1 MKILY
6 SLKTNRG
13 IPFALFFFLYFGQ
26 LGYAQYCNS
35 SFSNVTFEHITNV
48 NFAGINNSSAGNTG
62 GPVNYTAQ
70 TANVA
75 AGSSYPLSVTID
87 PDMDDYIYAFFD
99 WNQNNVLNDPGEVF
113 VVASAVGTAGPH
125 TVSVNVPATA
135 TPGNTR
141 MRVMVIWANSTPNPC
156 ISSTFGEAED
166 YTVSVSSGPCAA
178 PASGGTISASVSTVC
193 PSVNFS
199 ITGTGISFGTG
210 TAYQWQSS
218 PDGFSWTNVAG
229 QTGSSF
235 SGSQTAALN
244 YRLRVICTNGPD
256 TAYSNSVFVNVNNF
270 LNCYCASGATDP
282 DDSRI
287 DRVQIGTIDNLTNT
301 VCGTYSDFTS
311 IQTDLVKGLSYPIT
325 VTAGTCGGTFT
336 RNGKV
341 YIDFNQ
347 NGLFTDLG
355 EEVYAFGPTS
365 SGQAV
370 QPFNGS
376 VNIPASATN
385 GITRMRVVL
394 RETSD
399 PTLVSPCGTFT
410 WGETEDYFVN
420 ILPPPADEAGV
431 LAITQPEIAACNL
444 GNQLWVNMQN
454 LGTNDL
460 VSAVFNVAVNGFN
473 LPAANWSGLVAAQS
487 TAEVQVPVTYSFADG
502 DSISVTVSQPNGVAE
517 NPLFNFNNQKGRRV
531 FAGLSGIKT
540 VYGTGSDYSDI
551 DAAVAALVQRGACDT
566 VYFKIAT
573 DTFTTQ
579 HVFLPYP
586 GSGPG
591 NLAVFEAATGNA
603 ADAVFMF
610 NATTDPGNYVF
621 RFDGADGYMLRNVTA
636 INQGTAFS
644 RVIDIRNGSD
654 FITLEDNVLIGDTLS
669 GYNINDF
676 NHIVIASVNA
686 TNDMN
691 TVVRNNTVIGG
702 NRGLTLGS
710 ATGNYE
716 NGILLE
722 GNTFQKF
729 SVLGALI
736 GGQNGAIVRNNTF
749 RPRTTQTQDAFGV
762 YITGNIGGGTVE
774 VNDYLSFRTGA
785 GIFLNNAKG
794 GSSSL
799 FVRNNFLYMGDT
811 LAAGVSRGI
820 LIQEANSSDIVT
832 VNNSISF
839 HSDNSNSGAITVI
852 DGSGIQ
858 IWNNN
863 IGAFG
868 TAPAVRIEKL
878 YSVTASDNNNYF
890 GTNLMWRLGNVYTT
904 LANLQ
909 AATGTDGSSVS
920 ANPGFNG
927 TDLHTCAPELNG
939 AAVSV
944 PFVLFDFDGDPR
956 STTPDIGADE
966 FVGDAGGLL
975 AEDAFLKCPDETVTL
990 GNSAL
995 AGVTYSWTP
1004 SGTTSEISVTAAGTY
1019 VVTATS
1025 ACGSFSDT
1033 AVVTNK
1039 PLPTANFSVASVGLA
1054 AIFTNNSVG
1063 GTSYL
1068 WDFGDGATSTE
1079 VNPTHVYAS
1088 AATYSASLTVTNECG
1103 SQTFGPLPVNVI
1115 NVSVEENTAAS
1126 VAMFPNPTAGMFTLS
1141 LGASASTDL
1150 TVTVSDITGKAVLSG
1165 TLAAGTN
1172 QVTLDAS
1179 ALSSGI
1185 YSVKVSGGEFSRVL
1199 RLVRK

>member
-1 MKILY
+1 LATPFDFGVIGAGQNGWISAGTGVVLNSVQANGVVPVLSNLNLIIPAGATY
-6 SLKTNRG
+6 TLALGATSLRYMTLTNG
-13 IPFALFFFLYFGQ
+13 GGA
-26 LGYAQYCNS
+26 
-35 SFSNVTFEHITNV
+35 NV
-48 NFAGINNSSAGNTG
+48 NTFTAGGVNLITGDGVSWAGGVLPAAPTFHPRGFAGSISF
-62 GPVNYTAQ
+62 
-70 TANVA
+70 
-75 AGSSYPLSVTID
+75 I
-87 PDMDDYIYAFFD
+87 
-99 WNQNNVLNDPGEVF
+99 
-113 VVASAVGTAGPH
+113 
-125 TVSVNVPATA
+125 PA
-135 TPGNTR
+135 
-141 MRVMVIWANSTPNPC
+141 IPC
-156 ISSTFGEAED
+156 
-166 YTVSVSSGPCAA
+166 SGA
-178 PASGGTISASVSTVC
+178 PTGGTISAAVTSAC
-193 PSVNFS
+193 PSVNFA
-199 ITGTGISFGTG
+199 INATGMTIGTG

-218 PDGFSWTNVAG
+218 PDGFAWSNVAG
-229 QTGSSF
+229 QTSPTF
-235 SGSQTAALN
+235 NGSQTQALN
-244 YRLRVICTNGPD
+244 YRLRVICTSGPD
-256 TAYSNSVFVNVNNF
+256 TAYSNSVFVGLNNF
-270 LNCYCASGATDP
+270 LACYCTSNATSGLDEDIKNVTFAGINNTSTQNCIGYTD
-282 DDSRI
+282 
-287 DRVQIGTIDNLTNT
+287 
-301 VCGTYSDFTS
+301 YTS
-311 IQTDLVKGLSYPIT
+311 IVGLANVGISYPISVQT
-325 VTAGTCGGTFT
+325 SDCENANFYTHRVAVF
-336 RNGKV
+336 
-341 YIDFNQ
+341 IDYNQ
-347 NGLFTDLG
+347 NGLFTDPG
-355 EEVYAFGPTS
+355 ELVFDPPSQAGTGNNIF
-365 SGQAV
+365 SGSIA
-370 QPFNGS
+370 
-376 VNIPASATN
+376 IPQTATP
-385 GITRMRVVL
+385 GITRMRVVCV
-394 RETSD
+394 ETSG
-399 PTLVSPCGTFT
+399 VIAPCGTYS

-473 LPAANWSGLVAAQS
+473 LPAVNWSGLVPAQS
-487 TAEVQVPVTYSFADG
+487 NAEVQVPVTYSFADG

-517 NPLFNFNNQKGRRV
+517 NPLFNFNNQYGRRV

-586 GSGPG
+586 GSGTG

-603 ADAVFMF
+603 ADAVFIF

-621 RFDGADGYMLRNVTA
+621 RFDGADGYLLRNVTA
-636 INQGTAFS
+636 INQGTTFS
-644 RVIDIRNGSD
+644 RVIDIRNGAD

-676 NHIVIASVNA
+676 NHIVIASVNT

-716 NGILLE
+716 HGILVE

-749 RPRTTQTQDAFGV
+749 RPRTTQTQESFGV
-762 YITGNIGGGTVE
+762 YATGNIGGGIIE
-774 VNDYLSFRTGA
+774 ANDYLSYRIGS
-785 GIFLNNAKG
+785 GVFLNNVK
-794 GSSSL
+794 GSSSPVL
-799 FVRNNFLYMGDT
+799 VRNNFLFMGDS
-811 LAAGVSRGI
+811 LATGVSRGV
-820 LIQEANSSDIVT
+820 LVQDANTADIAI
-832 VNNSISF
+832 VNNSVAF
-839 HSDNSNSGAITVI
+839 YSDNANSGAITVI
-852 DGSGIQ
+852 DGSEIQ
-858 IWNNN
+858 VWNNN

-868 TAPAVRIEKL
+868 TAPAVRVEKL
-878 YSVTASDNNNYF
+878 YSIVASDNNNYF

-909 AATGTDGSSVS
+909 SATGADGSSVS

-944 PFVLFDFDGDPR
+944 PFVATDFDGDPR

-975 AEDAFLKCPDETVTL
+975 AEDAFLKCPSETVTL
-990 GNSAL
+990 GNEAL

-1004 SGTTSEISVTAAGTY
+1004 SGSTSEISVTAAGTY

-1025 ACGSFSDT
+1025 SCGSFSDT

-1039 PLPTANFSVASVGLA
+1039 PLPVANFSVSTVGLA
-1054 AIFTNNSVG
+1054 AIFTNTSTG
-1063 GTSYL
+1063 GTSYF
-1068 WDFGDGATSTE
+1068 WDFGDGGTSTE
-1079 VNPTHVYAS
+1079 FSPSHVYTT
-1088 AATYSASLTVTNECG
+1088 AATYSATLTVTNECG

-1115 NVSVEENTAAS
+1115 NASVEENTSAS
-1126 VAMFPNPTAGMFTLS
+1126 INVFPNPTSGMFTLS
-1141 LGASASTDL
+1141 LGASAYSDL
-1150 TVTVSDITGKAVLSG
+1150 TVTVSDVAGKVVLNGNIPS
-1165 TLAAGTN
+1165 GTN

-1179 ALSSGI
+1179 SLSSGV
-1185 YSVKVSGGEFSRVL
+1185 YSVKISGADVNQVL